1 MSKKKATMTLKDFH
15 GGSIPSDLPLPSAP
29 GTVVRPLDR
38 GGLDR
43 AVPWGNPV
51 GRSDHRLRPGSAGA
65 VRSLDD
71 KTPFLT
77 HSVHIGR
84 NFDEDERKPL
94 DGMSAPR
101 RTVSDESIHPI
112 PVRLEPKLD
121 YSSTVGGISRPFSN
135 PEAHL
140 SSGGAKSSYAAAHVG
155 MQSQNFSGSR
165 PAWGVNNQNAS
176 GSSEQAVG
184 GSHLNAWGMRKEVVV
199 GVGDRG
205 PMTWSAPDAV
215 SKLAHASA
223 LEKVSSGRWHSKQ
236 PMHHPVDVE
245 VIGNLETEIEVQ
257 SSMYDL
263 HASNVMN
270 VPGGREFH
278 DVTLARHAERSLA
291 IDEAVPVG
299 GKELPSYERP
309 RSPLYS
315 ETKDR
320 NPPFYA
326 DGVQLARL
334 AGKSGGPELPM
345 PVPSESS
352 DRPKL
357 KLLPRSKPYESSEP
371 YVDYKQGYQ
380 LQVDRAV
387 AKDGSEFY
395 GNANPTKPGL
405 GGPETY
411 EIANPKKTGLAGP
424 ELYGNANVTKPGF
437 AEPERYGNANPTK
450 PGLTGSEIHGNTY
463 PIKAG
468 SAGPDTGNQAVE
480 RPKLSLKPRSQP
492 VEQLPRNVERERNIL
507 FGGARPREFV
517 LKERGFDDVPVNN
530 HDLGQPIHRVKQ
542 DFPRAET
549 LPVHATPRYNEKGD
563 YNPLDHRNGKTS
575 ERHDQRMVIE
585 KSDNRRNWR
594 SENRRSG
601 RDLEKHQPHER
612 APSPETWRK
621 PIEQPAPVD
630 APGQRYR
637 KAASAVELAQAFSRS
652 VSDPKTDD
660 RVSGPRA
667 LSSHG
672 QIPFSRLMGAHP
684 RPQINGY

>member
-38 GGLDR
+38 GGLDW

-65 VRSLDD
+65 VRSLDE

-121 YSSTVGGISRPFSN
+121 YSSTVGGISRPVSN
-135 PEAHL
+135 PEAQL

-184 GSHLNAWGMRKEVVV
+184 GSHLNAWGMRKEVAV

-245 VIGNLETEIEVQ
+245 VIGHPETEI
-257 SSMYDL
+257 L

-320 NPPFYA
+320 NPPFYP
-326 DGVQLARL
+326 DGVQPARL

-395 GNANPTKPGL
+395 GNANPTKSGL
-405 GGPETY
+405 GGPETFGN
-411 EIANPKKTGLAGP
+411 ANPKKTGLAGP
-424 ELYGNANVTKPGF
+424 EFYGNANFTRPGF

-450 PGLTGSEIHGNTY
+450 PGLTGSEIYGNTY

-468 SAGPDTGNQAVE
+468 SAVLDPGNQAVE

-492 VEQLPRNVERERNIL
+492 VEQLPRNVERE
-507 FGGARPREFV
+507 
-517 LKERGFDDVPVNN
+517 
-530 HDLGQPIHRVKQ
+530 
-542 DFPRAET
+542 
-549 LPVHATPRYNEKGD
+549 
-563 YNPLDHRNGKTS
+563 
-575 ERHDQRMVIE
+575 
-585 KSDNRRNWR
+585 
-594 SENRRSG
+594 
-601 RDLEKHQPHER
+601 
-612 APSPETWRK
+612 
-621 PIEQPAPVD
+621 
-630 APGQRYR
+630 
-637 KAASAVELAQAFSRS
+637 
-652 VSDPKTDD
+652 
-660 RVSGPRA
+660 
-667 LSSHG
+667 
-672 QIPFSRLMGAHP
+672 
-684 RPQINGY
+684 